1 MVLLHIL
8 PGSPVCNRICQSD
21 ARKRQ
26 HLPVKKRN
34 NRSTTRFCEDYRF
47 TLVTYIGIIEVDAVG
62 RSKRKVRLQMA
73 NCTDR
78 IKKLKKFIMAGSEML
93 EFIVAVLTLVGIVL
107 AIIGI
112 VMDVGF
118 FRQIL
123 TDSAGFKHYLEQI
136 LLLVIGIEFLVML
149 CRPNSENVIEILIFL
164 VARHM
169 IVGDTTPF
177 EDFVSVVSVVL
188 LCIVRRYLRISEEDR
203 EKKKAAE
210 S

>member
-1 MVLLHIL
+1 
-8 PGSPVCNRICQSD
+8 
-21 ARKRQ
+21 
-26 HLPVKKRN
+26 
-34 NRSTTRFCEDYRF
+34 
-47 TLVTYIGIIEVDAVG
+47 
-62 RSKRKVRLQMA
+62 MA

-123 TDSAGFKHYLEQI
+123 TDSAGFKRYLEQI